1 MAERRTPPLLPP
13 RCKVPWPDLW
23 AQREMGVEMELVEL
37 QGHGQTASVGFGELI
52 NLK

>member
-1 MAERRTPPLLPP
+1 MVERCPPPPPPP
-13 RCKVPWPDLW
+13 RKVPWPDLW

-37 QGHGQTASVGFGELI
+37 QGHGQTASAGFGELI